1 MDHGMDTLPII
12 LAITNQYDHRSQS
25 VNYTKT
31 RRWDTGLKLFTNDIK
46 VLAEDGGPFEK
57 LQVMIH
63 LDHTQHDTD
72 LELLEGD
79 LTDYASIMYDAST
92 LPLEE
97 NIRKT
102 AAFVKKRGKDILI
115 EGACDEIVDATGSVR
130 NALTTP
136 EHALRFC
143 QETGVDLVVCN
154 LGTEHR
160 ATGKDLQYHGEVSR
174 GIRDVIGHKIVLH
187 GTSSVPNDQVRK
199 LYNDG
204 VCKVNVWTALERD
217 ATRLCLRIWCAT
229 PGRWRIKPRWIGW
242 WPMDCSPKR
251 RTRMSRYPSRISPP
265 FTGRISS
272 LRR

>member
-1 MDHGMDTLPII
+1 MSVIRDVNEVRAIYKTAGERGWVLPCICTENLTTTEAVLTAAEEYRVDHGMDTLPII

-102 AAFVKKRGKDILI
+102 AAFVKKRGCLLY
-115 EGACDEIVDATGSVR
+115 T
-130 NALTTP
+130 
-136 EHALRFC
+136 
-143 QETGVDLVVCN
+143 
-154 LGTEHR
+154 
-160 ATGKDLQYHGEVSR
+160 SR
-174 GIRDVIGHKIVLH
+174 CV
-187 GTSSVPNDQVRK
+187 
-199 LYNDG
+199 
-204 VCKVNVWTALERD
+204 
-217 ATRLCLRIWCAT
+217 
-229 PGRWRIKPRWIGW
+229 
-242 WPMDCSPKR
+242 
-251 RTRMSRYPSRISPP
+251 
-265 FTGRISS
+265 
-272 LRR
+272 